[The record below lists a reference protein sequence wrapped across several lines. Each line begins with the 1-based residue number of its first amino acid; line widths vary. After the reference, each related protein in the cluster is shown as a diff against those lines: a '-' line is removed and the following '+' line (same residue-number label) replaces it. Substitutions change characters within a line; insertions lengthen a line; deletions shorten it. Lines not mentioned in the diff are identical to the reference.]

1 MFDAMV
7 HRRIDTE
14 GLEFDLS
21 LADIEQLNAGAL
33 QGVPD
38 ISKLSYAVVPQL
50 LDRYRVL
57 HSGSALGR
65 GNGPLL
71 VSRHRIYPDEVSGIR
86 VAIPGEHTTANR
98 LLATLYPG
106 VTDKRVYLFSDV
118 ADAVM
123 SDECDAGVLIHEG
136 RFVYRQRQLELVA
149 DLGQLWERTTAL
161 PLPLGGI
168 AAKRSLPEAVRRQVE
183 TLIRQS
189 IEYAFA
195 HPEASRAYIKEHAQ
209 ELDDAVIDA
218 HIALFVNDYSLSL
231 GDEGRRAVEALT
243 GIACAFN
250 S

>member
-1 MFDAMV
+1 MKLQLHISTCPNDTFMFDAMV
-7 HRRIDTE
+7 HHRIDTE

-136 RFVYRQRQLELVA
+136 RFTYREKGLRLVA
-149 DLGQLWERTTAL
+149 ISARSGRKRPDCRCRSARS
-161 PLPLGGI
+161 PYRGG
-168 AAKRSLPEAVRRQVE
+168 L
-183 TLIRQS
+183 T
-189 IEYAFA
+189 
-195 HPEASRAYIKEHAQ
+195 
-209 ELDDAVIDA
+209 
-218 HIALFVNDYSLSL
+218 
-231 GDEGRRAVEALT
+231 GRRSGRST
-243 GIACAFN
+243 GCCGAASNSRSPSRRLRRNSCAGMRRN
-250 S
+250 SARR